1 MKWET
6 FKKLTPLERKQC
18 RKKPTRGHKVRIR
31 NLKKFSSQIYRNG
44 NYEINSQIDFIQMLI
59 QEYFFKY
66 NPEEVRNSILYV
78 MMNMAQKYPKE
89 FWGYWNDD
97 NEFIAG
103 LIPLLADIALNG
115 YKFEDELDEI
125 LCKEDLSSST
135 QADVIR
141 LASAK
146 GVVFTI
152 DALKKRI
159 NGWDK

>member
-6 FKKLTPLERKQC
+6 FKKLTPLERRRC
-18 RKKPTRGHKVRIR
+18 RKKTPRGQKVRKQ
-31 NLKKFSSQIYRNG
+31 NLRKFSSQYPNG
-44 NYEINSQIDFIQMLI
+44 SYEINSEIDLMQTLI
-59 QEYFFKY
+59 KEYFFEY
-66 NPEEVRNSILYV
+66 NPEKVRNSILHI
-78 MMNMAQKYPKE
+78 MMNKAQKYPKD
-89 FWGYWNDD
+89 FWGSWNDD

-103 LIPLLADIALNG
+103 MIPLMADLALNG
-115 YKFEDELDEI
+115 IKYEDELDEI
-125 LCKEDLSSST
+125 LSKEDLSSLT
-135 QADVIR
+135 QADVVR